1 MTEDIVERLR
11 AVEGIVFTFL
21 GQKGEEDP
29 SLCHEA
35 ADEIERL
42 RAEVAKFAAAEGRE

>member
-1 MTEDIVERLR
+1 MSSDIVERLR
-11 AVEGIVFTFL
+11 AESFGADGKSYPHYINPD
-21 GQKGEEDP
+21 GP
-29 SLCHEA
+29 EA